1 MSREDVV
8 EEVKKKLKEVEEN
21 SKLRLLDGYYKVNDN
36 FIQTWKV
43 EGTSLE
49 MKDPYDS
56 FDFGKASIE
65 YGDFG
70 NKKAFL

>member
-21 SKLRLLDGYYKVNDN
+21 SELRLLDGYYKVNDN

-43 EGTSLE
+43 E

-70 NKKAFL
+70 NKKAF